1 MRNYKNALKHI
12 KEPIQQLNE
21 THLATKKIELGV
33 MDDLNKLQKPSQELI
48 KQIEE
53 NNRILSINKKS
64 LGEAFKDYQR
74 AEKNKEKL
82 EAKYFKLKREY
93 LSTEQEYQRAENAFK
108 SYGRSMKDYQKNIER
123 FENKNKPLIK
133 SAQKNIT
140 AFDKLIAQA
149 EKAAKDL
156 GVKIPTASF
165 SKLRDR
171 LRKFI

>member
-1 MRNYKNALKHI
+1 MRNFKNALKHI
-12 KEPIQQLNE
+12 NEPIQQLNE
-21 THLATKKIELGV
+21 THLATQKIELGV

>member
-1 MRNYKNALKHI
+1 
-12 KEPIQQLNE
+12 
-21 THLATKKIELGV
+21 
-33 MDDLNKLQKPSQELI
+33 
-48 KQIEE
+48 
-53 NNRILSINKKS
+53 
-64 LGEAFKDYQR
+64 
-74 AEKNKEKL
+74 
-82 EAKYFKLKREY
+82 LKREY